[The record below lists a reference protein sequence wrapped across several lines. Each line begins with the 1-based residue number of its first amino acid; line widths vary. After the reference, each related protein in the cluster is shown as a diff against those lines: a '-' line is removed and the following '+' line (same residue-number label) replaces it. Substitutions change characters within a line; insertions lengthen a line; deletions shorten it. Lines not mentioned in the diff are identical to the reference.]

1 MLENI
6 IEKSNKYF
14 VNIYNSRYPL
24 CFTDGDGVMLTD
36 ITGKKF
42 LDFTAGIA
50 VNSLGYNHPAL
61 VEAIIS
67 KAKSVMHCSN
77 FYYIKEQSDLAE
89 KLCALSFG
97 DKVFFANSGTEA
109 NEGAVKMA
117 RKYFSK
123 KGIKKHKIVTLKNS
137 FHGRTL
143 AMVAATGQEKYQKPY
158 KPLVNGIIN
167 VESGNINAL
176 KNAIDNKTC
185 AVMIE
190 LVQGEGGVILMDKDY
205 IKAVR
210 KLCTDNR
217 ILLIFDEV
225 QTGIGRTGKMFAYEH
240 FGIEPDIM
248 TLAKGLGGGFPIGA
262 IIAKDEYASFEP
274 GDHGTT
280 FGGNPV
286 ACACASAVLSAIEK
300 ENLLEHVSSL
310 GQYMENLLE
319 NLTEKYSIVI
329 KTQGIGY
336 LRGLKIAE
344 SINVN
349 SIINKMIDKGFLL
362 CPSGGNTLRIVP
374 PLIMDKENIKKM
386 ISALDNVLN
395 TLQENN

>member
-1 MLENI
+1 
-6 IEKSNKYF
+6 
-14 VNIYNSRYPL
+14 
-24 CFTDGDGVMLTD
+24 
-36 ITGKKF
+36 
-42 LDFTAGIA
+42 
-50 VNSLGYNHPAL
+50 
-61 VEAIIS
+61 
-67 KAKSVMHCSN
+67 
-77 FYYIKEQSDLAE
+77 
-89 KLCALSFG
+89 
-97 DKVFFANSGTEA
+97 
-109 NEGAVKMA
+109 
-117 RKYFSK
+117 
-123 KGIKKHKIVTLKNS
+123 
-137 FHGRTL
+137 
-143 AMVAATGQEKYQKPY
+143 
-158 KPLVNGIIN
+158 
-167 VESGNINAL
+167 
-176 KNAIDNKTC
+176 
-185 AVMIE
+185 
-190 LVQGEGGVILMDKDY
+190 
-205 IKAVR
+205 
-210 KLCTDNR
+210 
-217 ILLIFDEV
+217 
-225 QTGIGRTGKMFAYEH
+225 MFAYEH